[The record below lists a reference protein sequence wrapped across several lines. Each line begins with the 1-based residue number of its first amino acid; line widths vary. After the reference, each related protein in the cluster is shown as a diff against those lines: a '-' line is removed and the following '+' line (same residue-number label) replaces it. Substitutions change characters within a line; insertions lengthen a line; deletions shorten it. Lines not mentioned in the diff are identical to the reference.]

1 MEGRGHVDTG
11 HSNIVSWG
19 TFPSVDSLSDN
30 AHGARDMSNGDL
42 VRRLLDLDLLEAN
55 KFA

>member
-19 TFPSVDSLSDN
+19 TFPSVDSLSNN